1 MAQQPASDKPSL
13 DDGALALLPAED
25 ESPRCADFAESIQL
39 DPGGTAINAAM
50 VVLVETPLPWPTPV
64 FEHQFLAGLTSMMP
78 TTAGPARVLAA
89 VPTEGEALRVFTWW
103 RDDDGETQGRVHHPD
118 DVGVFMNRL
127 TDISPDTLS
136 DDVAPE
142 QAILICTQG
151 SHDVCCGT
159 EGTKLAKQS
168 DLLLPHVATFRVSH
182 TGGHRFSPTAMTLP
196 DGRMWASLD
205 IKALDGIVNRTY
217 PAGEIAILCRGWWG
231 AARGPEQIAERAA
244 LAVEG
249 WDLDDAERTIDVV
262 EAGDDWWT
270 IHVTTPNSTYRAD
283 IELGR
288 MVPTIACRAAGG
300 LPAKPAHE
308 YALIAFNHV

>member
-1 MAQQPASDKPSL
+1 
-13 DDGALALLPAED
+13 LPAED